1 MTPTATE
8 PPPTGSQRTR
18 PPRLRAS
25 PPYRRLAEGLTGET
39 SADEAAARAAGMLP
53 AELLQPGE
61 IIILLLKP
69 SAWFILLAPLRALTG
84 IVVLAMAVD
93 IANTYMGMGL
103 SRQNTL
109 LAALT
114 ILLLRLFWQF
124 LEWLSRVYVLTDR
137 RIITV
142 AGVIRVRVFETPLQ
156 KIQHTNLL
164 FSLRERLFGLGTIA
178 FATAGTAIAETYWL
192 MLHSP
197 LQVHQKIVQTLSRY
211 RH

>member
-8 PPPTGSQRTR
+8 PPPAR
-18 PPRLRAS
+18 PKPTKA
-25 PPYRRLAEGLTGET
+25 PPPHRLAEGLTGET
-39 SADEAAARAAGMLP
+39 NADEAAARAAGMLP

-69 SAWFILLAPLRALTG
+69 SVWFILLVPIRILTL
-84 IVVLAMAVD
+84 IVVLAMAGD
-93 IANTYMGMGL
+93 LANSYLDVGM

-109 LAALT
+109 LVATTL
-114 ILLLRLFWQF
+114 ILFRLFWQF

-137 RIITV
+137 RVITV
-142 AGVIRVRVFETPLQ
+142 AGVIRVRLFETPLQ

-164 FSLRERLFGLGTIA
+164 FSLRERLFGLGTLA
-178 FATAGTAIAETYWL
+178 FATAGTAAIETYWL
-192 MLHSP
+192 MVNEP
-197 LQVHQKIVQTLSRY
+197 LKVHQKVVQTISRY